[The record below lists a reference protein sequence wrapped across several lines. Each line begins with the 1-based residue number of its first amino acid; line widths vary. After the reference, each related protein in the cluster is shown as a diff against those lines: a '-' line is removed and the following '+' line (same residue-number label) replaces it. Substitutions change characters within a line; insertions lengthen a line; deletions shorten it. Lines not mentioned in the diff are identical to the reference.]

1 MFYRI
6 CWKLQKI
13 YLHIRVTNISLI
25 NTLKKEKKYVKRR
38 KKTPFTW
45 SETNQN

>member
-13 YLHIRVTNISLI
+13 YLHIRETNISLI
-25 NTLKKEKKYVKRR
+25 NALKEKK
-38 KKTPFTW
+38 T
-45 SETNQN
+45 